1 MRKEFSVEA
10 YRRRRRLVARVCNFV
25 SGSGHVLLGYPVTGM
40 VFLLVTGCLA
50 ASVLLFRG
58 VAHAPIPVRSG
69 VSLFRIATTA
79 AAFLAVYALCLRN
92 LLSRQRAE
100 GA

>member
-1 MRKEFSVEA
+1 MRKEFSVGA
-10 YRRRRRLVARVCNFV
+10 YRRRRRVLARLCNV
-25 SGSGHVLLGYPVTGM
+25 LSGSGHVLLGYPITGI

-58 VAHAPIPVRSG
+58 VAHNPIAVRSG
-69 VSLFRIATTA
+69 VSVLRIAATA